1 MNKRLF
7 IQTAGALAAG
17 LACRAFAQNYPSKP
31 IRWVVGYPP
40 GGGSDTVARAIA
52 EELRRELGQAVVVEN
67 RPGATTT
74 IAATAVARAAP
85 DGYTIFSPDNGTL
98 VNNPVIYSALAY
110 DPVKDFAPVS
120 LIVRINLLLV
130 AHPDFPARDLPEF
143 VRLIKENPGKYTYA
157 SPGKGTPHHLAMEL
171 FKSRA
176 GDLVIQDASYRG
188 SAPALQD
195 VLAGQLPFMVLDVGS
210 TLPHLPGGKLKVYT
224 AIAEKR
230 LESLPDVPAVKEFG
244 FDGLDVHAWQ
254 GVVVPAGTPAGVIDR
269 LNAALAK
276 AIAQPDVQ
284 TKLRSMG
291 MVPLSSTPEEFRAKI
306 ESESAF
312 WHPFIRKLNIRL
324 D

>member
-17 LACRAFAQNYPSKP
+17 LACRAFAQDYPSKP

-40 GGGSDTVARAIA
+40 GGGSDMVARTIA
-52 EELRRELGQAVVVEN
+52 DQLRKELGQAVVVEN
-67 RPGATTT
+67 RPGATTA
-74 IAATAVARAAP
+74 IAAEAVARAAP

-98 VNNPVIYSALAY
+98 INNPAIYSKLSY

-130 AHPDFPARDLPEF
+130 AHPDFPARDLPAF
-143 VRLIKENPGKYTYA
+143 VRQIKDNPNKFSYA

-176 GDLVIQDASYRG
+176 GDLVVQDVAYRG

-210 TLPHLPGGKLKVYT
+210 TLPHLQAGKLKVYA

-244 FDGLDVHAWQ
+244 FDGVDVYAWQ
-254 GVVVPAGTPAGVIDR
+254 GVVVPAGTPASVIDR

-276 AIAQPDVQ
+276 AIAQPEVQ
-284 TKLRSMG
+284 TKLRAVG
-291 MVPLSSTPEEFRAKI
+291 MVPLSTTPEEFRAKI
-306 ESESAF
+306 ESETVF
-312 WHPFIRKLNIRL
+312 WHPFIRRLNIRL